1 MEDTLKRLEKKL
13 YNDDQDQ
20 SDFLKVKDIYARVFE
35 KRRGETA
42 ENHTTPQYIW
52 RTAGDGKV
60 RREHAVND
68 GKIFSWDNPPPT
80 GHPGEDFGCRCW
92 AEAYIAVY
100 IRLLCFKRFMVFRRQ
115 SRP

>member
-13 YNDDQDQ
+13 YHDDQDQ

-42 ENHTTPQYIW
+42 ENHTAPQYIW

-60 RREHAVND
+60 RDVNTVKPLTIRILLLLTFSRN
-68 GKIFSWDNPPPT
+68 GAIKQAQCHRKKIL
-80 GHPGEDFGCRCW
+80 
-92 AEAYIAVY
+92 IA
-100 IRLLCFKRFMVFRRQ
+100 RLSTVSSLWRR
-115 SRP
+115 